1 MTVLSFNHMR
11 LKGMTSISN
20 SAWDRWA
27 VGAVIVVH
35 SIGWKNVF
43 PTVPRQ
49 IHDLVSVAI
58 MGRLFSHCSADHH
71 TTWNF
76 CWGHA
81 KMSLVTLFSSQ
92 LSRRRH
98 GGTFTSTS
106 RCTMQPLHLFP
117 WVIRGMSGYTMEVHL
132 CSR

>member
-1 MTVLSFNHMR
+1 MRIILTEDYRHNPSFGSIILEDLYTSSGRIIILPIGGYLHILTFLSE
-11 LKGMTSISN
+11 
-20 SAWDRWA
+20 
-27 VGAVIVVH
+27 
-35 SIGWKNVF
+35 
-43 PTVPRQ
+43 

-106 RCTMQPLHLFP
+106 GCTMQQIGRAH
-117 WVIRGMSGYTMEVHL
+117 V
-132 CSR
+132 